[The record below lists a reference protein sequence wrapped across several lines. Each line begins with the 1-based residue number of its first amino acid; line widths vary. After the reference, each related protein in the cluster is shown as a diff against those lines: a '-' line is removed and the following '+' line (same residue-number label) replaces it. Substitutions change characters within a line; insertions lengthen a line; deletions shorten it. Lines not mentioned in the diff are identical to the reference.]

1 MSDVKGRES
10 VLDENSFGNGE
21 IVNYLTAAA
30 ICVGNGPGVTNG
42 TNKQIIKSLCRPLTV
57 PK

>member
-1 MSDVKGRES
+1 MSDNKEIGIV
-10 VLDENSFGNGE
+10 DENGFSNGE

-42 TNKQIIKSLCRPLTV
+42 TSKQIIKSLCRPLTV

>member
-1 MSDVKGRES
+1 MSDNKEIV
-10 VLDENSFGNGE
+10 DENGFSNGE

-30 ICVGNGPGVTNG
+30 LCVGNGPGVTNG
-42 TNKQIIKSLCRPLTV
+42 SSKQIIKSLCRPLTV